1 MNSTPSIVKSP
12 PSKHLNFLLY
22 RQFIERRIIKSM
34 MYVSIEIIR
43 TVMESRRINR
53 LADRNTAVV
62 RMEITKMN
70 IVLDFLSED
79 LK

>member
-1 MNSTPSIVKSP
+1 MI
-12 PSKHLNFLLY
+12 
-22 RQFIERRIIKSM
+22 
-34 MYVSIEIIR
+34 YVSIEIIR